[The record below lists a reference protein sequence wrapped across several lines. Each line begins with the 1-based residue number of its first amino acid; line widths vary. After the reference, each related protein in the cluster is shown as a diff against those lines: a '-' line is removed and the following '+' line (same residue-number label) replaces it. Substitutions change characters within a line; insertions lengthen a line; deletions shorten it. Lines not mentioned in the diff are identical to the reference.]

1 MRFQHR
7 LASMDSPLLLCAIP
21 FVIQIGSMLGPLG
34 FSSNLRQTT
43 LHISRSN
50 AFSPSSICSGE
61 IDELPARSRSNCSR
75 TSRIWSARTT
85 ASGRPEKISLE
96 LVLVLMFALLVVLVL
111 VVVLFAPV
119 WVSALTVL
127 FDELLLAN
135 SCSMIRRSNDRT
147 YWSVWSFSV
156 DRSWAS

>member
-1 MRFQHR
+1 
-7 LASMDSPLLLCAIP
+7 
-21 FVIQIGSMLGPLG
+21 MLGPLG

-50 AFSPSSICSGE
+50 AFSPSSICSGD

-75 TSRIWSARTT
+75 TSSICNARTT

-96 LVLVLMFALLVVLVL
+96 LVLVLMFVVLVPL
-111 VVVLFAPV
+111 LLFAALFAPPLCA
-119 WVSALTVL
+119 SALTVL
-127 FDELLLAN
+127 VAVAN

-156 DRSWAS
+156 DRIWSSWIRMKIWIYLDMQGESMECG